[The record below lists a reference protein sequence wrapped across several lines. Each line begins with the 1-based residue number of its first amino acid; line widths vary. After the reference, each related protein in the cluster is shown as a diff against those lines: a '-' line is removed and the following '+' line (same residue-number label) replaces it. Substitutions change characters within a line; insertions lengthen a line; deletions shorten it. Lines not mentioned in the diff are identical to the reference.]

1 MKYFRMG
8 EIPTNEKSI
17 IWEKLTYDQRTDLDG
32 NPADIEKTVDF
43 LIENARSWKGVDKSE
58 IFENGVSVFETN
70 GTPVLPDIKNIA
82 QARSLSAR
90 LDDTP
95 YIVDGEQIGTGADGE
110 PLVINCKV
118 EKAQTTKK
126 DLVNLLIGVLSG
138 YFAEREGN
146 YDESKTGEINTF
158 YDVTSGENYI
168 TFAGYEFKSPVS
180 EEWRP

>member
-8 EIPTNEKSI
+8 EVPASEKSI
-17 IWEKLTYDQRTDLDG
+17 IWDNLTFDQRTDLDG

-43 LIENARSWKGVDKSE
+43 LIENARSWKGVNKSD
-58 IFENGVSVFETN
+58 IFETGVSVFDCEN
-70 GTPVLPDIKNIA
+70 GLPDLKNIN
-82 QARSLSAR
+82 QARSLSIR
-90 LDDTP
+90 LNETA
-95 YIVDGEQIGTGADGE
+95 YIITGDYAGTGADGE
-110 PLVINCKV
+110 PLVINCKA
-118 EKAQTTKK
+118 EKSQATRK

-146 YDESKTGEINTF
+146 YDESKTEQINTF
-158 YDVTSGENYI
+158 YDVSSGENYI